1 MSKVYS
7 FRLSEDNP
15 REIQAREVMEAWI
28 SQGYPLR
35 YILTEALIWY
45 GNQSDYPEEMG
56 KILDQ
61 MAAMF
66 EELEKGKAQL
76 KSGSGENNPT
86 LPNNFIDSVKKA
98 TKHGVSAGK

>member
-7 FRLSEDNP
+7 FRLSENNP
-15 REIQAREVMEAWI
+15 REIQAREVMKALI

-45 GNQSDYPEEMG
+45 GNQSDYPEDIE

-61 MAAMF
+61 LVAIIG
-66 EELEKGKAQL
+66 ELEKGKAQINNGN
-76 KSGSGENNPT
+76 SDNNPT
-86 LPNNFIDSVKKA
+86 LPNIFIDSVKRAAKQ
-98 TKHGVSAGK
+98 GVRAG